1 MSASAFS
8 FVACSAET
16 PLQQIAGQADGLAR
30 IMLGAEA
37 YLKLI
42 EAEFTGIDVPAESN
56 PNLIDV
62 IPLTGDGDAI
72 WNRLPT
78 EVAVLTTP
86 PTHSA
91 IFVVNGT
98 HLGDFPEKS
107 LWEWLYQNSSAL
119 RVGCPLGTVDAPLPS
134 YPALVPEEKVL
145 PDWLANACTTFRPA
159 QIASEPDASALTAG
173 LLQIHD
179 NLDRSHHFSQ
189 ECQGQGR
196 HVAGDYWHAIM
207 HRREPD
213 YGNSKYWFRKV
224 GDHPIFPEL
233 AEHAQSLLNTED
245 SAAQSWRRRLTA
257 NGWDP
262 FSFVDLCEMAENGA
276 DQELLRLAKILQ
288 WREMILLLEQTW
300 QDAVGI

>member
-8 FVACSAET
+8 FVACSADT
-16 PLQQIAGQADGLAR
+16 PLQQIAATAEGSAQL
-30 IMLGAEA
+30 ILGAEA
-37 YLKLI
+37 CSDLV
-42 EAEFTGIDVPAESN
+42 EAEFTGIDQPAERN
-56 PNLIDV
+56 PKQIDV
-62 IPLTGDGDAI
+62 IPLTGDGDLI
-72 WNRLPT
+72 WNRLPA

-91 IFVVNGT
+91 IFIVSGSQ
-98 HLGDFPEKS
+98 LGDSADKS
-107 LWEWLYQNSSAL
+107 LWEWLHQQYATL
-119 RVGCPLGTVDAPLPS
+119 RVGCPLGNADSPLLS
-134 YPALVPEEKVL
+134 YPDLVPAENVL

-159 QIASEPDASALTAG
+159 QIASEPDAIALTAG

-179 NLDRSHHFSQ
+179 KLDHSHHFSQ
-189 ECQGQGR
+189 ECQGEGR

-213 YGNSKYWFRKV
+213 YGNSKYWFRRV

-233 AEHAQSLLNTED
+233 AEHAHSLLSTGD
-245 SAAQSWRRRLTA
+245 ASAQLWNRRLTA

-262 FSFVDLCEMAENGA
+262 FSFVDLCEMAERGV
-276 DQELLRLAKILQ
+276 DKELLRLAKILQ